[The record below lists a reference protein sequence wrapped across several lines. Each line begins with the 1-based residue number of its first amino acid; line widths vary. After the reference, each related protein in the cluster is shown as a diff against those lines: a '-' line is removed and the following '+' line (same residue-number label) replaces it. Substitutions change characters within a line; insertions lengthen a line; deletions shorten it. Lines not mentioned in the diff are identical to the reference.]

1 MSGEILRPYPVS
13 CNEFCVGK
21 LATQCFNQFDEM
33 SRDRLDNGAHPQGNR
48 GTLPRVQAKC
58 FIINILRHDVTQ
70 LQSQWASGLGMNPPE
85 FCGLKGRDNST
96 LHRTAR
102 QTPGLPAKI
111 QIKSSPT

>member
-48 GTLPRVQAKC
+48 STLPRVQAKC

-70 LQSQWASGLGMNPPE
+70 LQSQWPSGLGDASANE
-85 FCGLKGRDNST
+85 FLCAPTGARYASIPHIFFIERENS
-96 LHRTAR
+96 
-102 QTPGLPAKI
+102 G
-111 QIKSSPT
+111 